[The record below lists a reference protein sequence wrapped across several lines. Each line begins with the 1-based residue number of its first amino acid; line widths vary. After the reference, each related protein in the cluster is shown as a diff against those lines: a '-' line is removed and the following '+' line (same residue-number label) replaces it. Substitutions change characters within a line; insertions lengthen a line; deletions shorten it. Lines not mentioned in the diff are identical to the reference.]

1 MFVYISVPPGYTAA
15 QQLHYAQQS
24 QAASSGPGGGGGMNG
39 SIADIL
45 EASGYRSTSDYQI
58 G

>member
-1 MFVYISVPPGYTAA
+1 MFVYISVSPGYTAA

-24 QAASSGPGGGGGMNG
+24 QAAPAGPGGGGMNG

>member
-1 MFVYISVPPGYTAA
+1 MYFLASPGYTAA
-15 QQLHYAQQS
+15 QQLQYAQQFE
-24 QAASSGPGGGGGMNG
+24 AARGGPGGGMNG

-45 EASGYRSTSDYQI
+45 EASGYRSSSDYQI